1 MVKKIL
7 ENTKK
12 MLCSSYLFEW
22 ANDETKIS
30 HYSLQFFEYH
40 PISKSAIKPKVTEL
54 LHFKSHDKDY
64 KYHLIFY

>member
-1 MVKKIL
+1 
-7 ENTKK
+7 

-54 LHFKSHDKDY
+54 LHFKSHDKD
-64 KYHLIFY
+64 